1 MLVQRK
7 PMNTVLHNATDRTR
21 RKVETVPTLH
31 ERKQQVVR
39 DAIWDAATDLFAEK
53 GFNETTVDDIAE
65 MSGVSRRS
73 FFRYFES
80 KNDLMAYAMV
90 SYGAEL
96 IAAID
101 RCPKSYSLHE
111 VLRETVHQVAV
122 NAAPRPRTKKILGIV
137 SKYPDAR
144 AAQSARMTEVQEHVT
159 EALARRCR
167 KAGEDNLTARIL
179 AGLIV
184 ELAGLTI
191 QWWYENGQPDMA
203 DAVDHTF
210 STVSRLMCESTKSN
224 DQRPVGRE
232 QPGHK

>member
-1 MLVQRK
+1 
-7 PMNTVLHNATDRTR
+7 MNSALQQPTERLPK
-21 RKVETVPTLH
+21 KVETIPSLH

-53 GFNETTVDDIAE
+53 GFNETTVDDIANAA
-65 MSGVSRRS
+65 GVSRRS

-101 RCPKSYSLHE
+101 ACPKTYSLYE
-111 VLRETVHQVAV
+111 VLREAVHRVAV
-122 NAAPRPRTKKILGIV
+122 DAAPRPQTKKILAIL

-144 AAQSARMTEVQEHVT
+144 AAQSARMTEVQDQVT

-167 KAGEDNLTARIL
+167 RAGEDNLTARIV
-179 AGLIV
+179 AGMIV
-184 ELAGLTI
+184 EFAGLTI

-203 DAVDHTF
+203 DSVDHTF
-210 STVSRLMCESTKSN
+210 ATLNRLMCDGSKPGG
-224 DQRPVGRE
+224 QRPTASRTTG
-232 QPGHK
+232 QK